1 MFLTAKD
8 MSICRNAQL
17 TLAYALVLG
26 AYLTQATSG
35 IALGSTYNS
44 LCSTGSR
51 FEKCDL
57 VIKGGVLESISM
69 DGLASIKLC
78 SKLIRLSYR
87 SNPASPYV
95 KFSLSK
101 SDLSKKV
108 KAEAGIDHDFLL
120 TNKEIRGSKAWRLII
135 RFKNKDAALKF
146 ATAIEESIDN
156 QSCPS

>member
-8 MSICRNAQL
+8 MSISRNAQL
-17 TLAYALVLG
+17 TLAYALFLG
-26 AYLTQATSG
+26 AYLAQATSG
-35 IALGSTYNS
+35 IALGSTFNS

-57 VIKGGVLESISM
+57 EINDGELESISM
-69 DGLASIKLC
+69 NGLVSIKLC

-95 KFSLSK
+95 KVSPSK
-101 SDLSKKV
+101 SDLSKTV

-120 TNKEIRGSKAWRLII
+120 TNKDARGSKAWRLII

-146 ATAIEESIDN
+146 AAAIEESIDN

>member
-8 MSICRNAQL
+8 MSISRNAQL
-17 TLAYALVLG
+17 TLAYALFLG

-35 IALGSTYNS
+35 IALGSTFNS

-57 VIKGGVLESISM
+57 EIKGGELESISM
-69 DGLASIKLC
+69 NGLTSIKLC

-87 SNPASPYV
+87 SNPASPYIKV
-95 KFSLSK
+95 SLSK
-101 SDLSKKV
+101 GDLSKTV

-120 TNKEIRGSKAWRLII
+120 TNKNIRGSKVWRLII
-135 RFKNKDAALKF
+135 RFKNKDTALKF
-146 ATAIEESIDN
+146 AAAIEESIEN